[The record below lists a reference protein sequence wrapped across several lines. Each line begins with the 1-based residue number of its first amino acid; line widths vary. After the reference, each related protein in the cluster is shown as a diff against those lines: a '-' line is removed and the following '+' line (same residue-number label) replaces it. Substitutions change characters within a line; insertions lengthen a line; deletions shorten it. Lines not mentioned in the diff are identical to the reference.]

1 MSNRDEELIFDFM
14 AAAEE
19 TGKRLDALI
28 KAIPGSLQKTLS
40 DEYRRSPWLATLP
53 AEVERLSAVVQRS
66 DSAAERTE
74 SATAHMERRI
84 KTVCFVA
91 CLAAIIMPLATWGL
105 AYWQTGKLRDEQA
118 AIKAEVARLQTLAV
132 ALDVKTGGGMLIEKD
147 DSGKR
152 YVRLPVGAVV
162 EQQGQYPDDRVDFV
176 YVLRRGAND
185 SRYFCLRV

>member
-1 MSNRDEELIFDFM
+1 MNGKDEEVLFDFM
-14 AAAEE
+14 AAAED

-40 DEYRRSPWLATLP
+40 AEYQRSPWLVTLP
-53 AEVERLSAVVQRS
+53 AEVERLSAVVQCS

-74 SATAHMERRI
+74 SATARMERRI

-91 CLAAIIMPLATWGL
+91 CLAAIIMPFATWGH

-118 AIKAEVARLQTLAV
+118 VIEAETARLQTLAA
-132 ALDVKTGGGMLIEKD
+132 ALEEKTGGGMLIEKD

-162 EQQGQYPDDRVDFV
+162 EQQGQYPDGRVGFV
-176 YVLRRGAND
+176 YTLPSA
-185 SRYFCLRV
+185 SQ

>member
-28 KAIPGSLQKTLS
+28 KMIPGSLQKTLS
-40 DEYRRSPWLATLP
+40 DEYRLSPWLATFP
-53 AEVERLSAVVQRS
+53 AEVERLNTVVQRS

-84 KTVCFVA
+84 KAVCFVA
-91 CLAAIIMPLATWGL
+91 CLAAIIMPLATWGH

-118 AIKAEVARLQTLAV
+118 AIKAETARLQALAA
-132 ALDVKTGGGMLIEKD
+132 ALDEKTGGGMLIEKD

-162 EQQGQYPDDRVDFV
+162 EPQGQYPDGRVGFV
-176 YVLRRGAND
+176 YALPTA
-185 SRYFCLRV
+185 SQ

>member
-1 MSNRDEELIFDFM
+1 MDRRNEELIFDFM
-14 AAAEE
+14 AAAED

-28 KAIPGSLQKTLS
+28 KVIPGALQKTLAE
-40 DEYRRSPWLATLP
+40 EYRRSPWLVTLP
-53 AEVERLSAVVQRS
+53 AEVERLSAVVQCA
-66 DSAAERTE
+66 DAAADRTE

-91 CLAAIIMPLATWGL
+91 CLAAVIMPLAIWGH
-105 AYWQTGKLRDEQA
+105 AYWQTGKLRDEQV

-132 ALDVKTGGGMLIEKD
+132 ALDEKTGGGMLIEKD

-162 EQQGQYPDDRVDFV
+162 EQQGQYPDGRVGFV
-176 YVLRRGAND
+176 YTLPSV
-185 SRYFCLRV
+185 SQ